1 MPDNWSFVAAAYGLA
16 AIVFL
21 GYWRRLVLKEREL
34 TALRADRASRS
45 HQPSRTGHPRPDA
58 ASRAPLP

>member
-21 GYWRRLVLKEREL
+21 GYWRRLSRKEREI
-34 TALRADRASRS
+34 TTLRSDRASRS
-45 HQPSRTGHPRPDA
+45 RPLSRAAHPRPEPD
-58 ASRAPLP
+58 SRHSLQ